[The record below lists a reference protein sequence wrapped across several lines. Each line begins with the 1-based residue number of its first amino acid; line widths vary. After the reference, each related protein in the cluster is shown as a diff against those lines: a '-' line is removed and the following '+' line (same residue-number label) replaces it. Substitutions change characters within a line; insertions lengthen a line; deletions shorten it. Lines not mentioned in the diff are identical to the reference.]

1 MINVLNDIVILD
13 ASKGIAGP
21 YCSMLLQN
29 MGARVIKL
37 EFDQTADARD
47 DVRYELWN
55 RGKEQVSLNL
65 DNPSSRDILFQLT
78 KLADVIIID
87 GIESE
92 LSIKKLDYESISN
105 DNQEIIY
112 CIIPPFSSTG
122 PYRDRD
128 GDEYSV
134 GAAFGLMGD
143 QGDDGIP
150 EFVRLPTA
158 AYGAAFNCSY
168 HITAALLWKE
178 LHNEGKKIEISL
190 SHSAMVMQSAQFM
203 TGMNLPTRKPIIRD
217 GIRAGVPIYRLFK
230 AKDGWFFLAGGN
242 PSFWNKLCMGL
253 ELEELIIDERFIDAP
268 WGIPNEYHLELAEI
282 FEPIFRAE
290 TLEYWE
296 EFMKLTDIPFARVG
310 TKHEYINH
318 EQMSHNK
325 TIESFQTNSI
335 GDTKQ
340 ISNIVYFD
348 GQKTIINPEVKPSG
362 FDNRNILGEIGYTQ
376 EEINDFIN
384 TNTIFDNNE

>member
-1 MINVLNDIVILD
+1 VINVLNDIVILD

-21 YCSMLLQN
+21 YSSMLLQN

-37 EFDQTADARD
+37 EFNQNPKARN
-47 DVRYELWN
+47 DVRYQLWN
-55 RGKEQVSLNL
+55 RGKEQFSINL
-65 DNPSSRDILFQLT
+65 KVLDSKYILS
-78 KLADVIIID
+78 KLIKISDVIILD

-92 LSIKKLDYESISN
+92 LAINGLDYESIKKHN
-105 DNQEIIY
+105 EQIIY
-112 CIIPPFSSTG
+112 CIIPPFPSTG
-122 PYRDRD
+122 PFKERK
-128 GDEYSV
+128 GNEYSV

-143 QGDDGIP
+143 QGDDGVP

-158 AYGAAFNCSY
+158 AYGAAFNCCY

-190 SHSAMVMQSAQFM
+190 AHSAMVMQSAQFM
-203 TGMNLPTRKPIIRD
+203 TGMNLPSRKPIIRD

-242 PSFWNKLCMGL
+242 PSFWNKLCIGL
-253 ELEELIIDERFIDAP
+253 ELEELVIDERFIDAP

-282 FEPIFRAE
+282 FEPIFKE
-290 TLEYWE
+290 NTLDYWE
-296 EFMKLTDIPFARVG
+296 EFMKITDIPFAKVG
-310 TKHEYINH
+310 TKNQYIMH

-325 TIESFQTNSI
+325 TIEPFSNNNLGI
-335 GDTKQ
+335 TKQ

-348 GQKTIINPEVKPSG
+348 GAKTKVNPVVKSTG
-362 FDNRNILGEIGYTQ
+362 FDNYPILTEIGFTN
-376 EEINDFIN
+376 EEIHRFIT
-384 TNTIFDNNE
+384 TNTIYSNNE

>member
-37 EFDQTADARD
+37 EFEQYPEARN
-47 DVRYELWN
+47 DVRYQLWN
-55 RGKEQVSLNL
+55 RGKEQFCLNL
-65 DNPSSRDILFQLT
+65 EKPDSKSILSELIN
-78 KLADVIIID
+78 LSDVIILD

-92 LSIKKLDYESISN
+92 LSKNEFDYESIRN
-105 DNQEIIY
+105 LKENIIY
-112 CIIPPFSSTG
+112 TIIPPFSSTG
-122 PYRDRD
+122 PYKERH
-128 GDEYSV
+128 GNEYSV

-150 EFVRLPTA
+150 EFVRVPTA

-178 LHNEGKKIEISL
+178 LYNEGKKIEISL

-253 ELEELIIDERFIDAP
+253 ELEELVIDERFIDAP

-282 FEPIFRAE
+282 FEPIFKE
-290 TLEYWE
+290 KTLEYWE
-296 EFMKLTDIPFARVG
+296 QFMKLTDIPFAKVG
-310 TKHEYINH
+310 TKSEYITH

-325 TIESFQTNSI
+325 TIESVKNNNL
-335 GDTKQ
+335 GNTKQ

-348 GQKTIINPEVKPSG
+348 GAKTEINPLVKPTG
-362 FDNRNILGEIGYTQ
+362 YDNYNILTEIGYTQ
-376 EEINDFIN
+376 QEITRFID
-384 TNTIFDNNE
+384 TDICYGNNE